1 MSGISTLQGGQ
12 SDLELESADAAVL
25 LCPYVGTSPILTLE
39 DPNVGGL
46 DLSKIGPTTAFQTVG
61 NWEKSSGVTL
71 TNSPTIVDIE
81 SHGKGS
87 PTKKLASKAPKGI
100 KYTPQETNLVNLM
113 NYWGFPLSAV
123 EGPSQFGGV
132 VMGIPEL
139 PYHLL
144 WRCVLLSWSSY
155 NGQDIIKYWI
165 ANRASVGNRTDSQML
180 DAEVDRLGVEL
191 SFETDPAVPGQPV
204 RFGIL
209 GAGFQTLGAN
219 AKTGFGFSPTP
230 LTAISATPATLTFD
244 LSDNTPPQQLTV
256 VDSNAQNRT
265 ATASYGSEDPTIAT
279 VSATGL
285 VTKHA
290 AGSTAITVSYGGLSD
305 TVAVTVQA

>member
-12 SDLELESADAAVL
+12 ADLELESADAAVL
-25 LCPYVGTSPILTLE
+25 LMPYVGTSPILTLE
-39 DPNVGGL
+39 DPTVGGL
-46 DLSKIGPTTAFQTVG
+46 DLSKIGPSTPMQAVG

-71 TNSPTIVDIE
+71 TNNPTIIDID

-87 PTKKLASKAPKGI
+87 PTKKIASKAPKGI
-100 KYTPQETNLVNLM
+100 KYTPQETNLINLQ
-113 NYWGFPLSAV
+113 NYWGFPLSSV
-123 EGPSQFGGV
+123 QGPSQFGGV

-139 PYHLL
+139 PYNLL

-165 ANRASVGNRTDSQML
+165 ANRASVGDRQDLQMQDS
-180 DAEVDRLGVEL
+180 DVDKHGVSL
-191 SFETDPAVPGQPV
+191 SFETDPAVPGLPV
-204 RFGIL
+204 IFGIC

-219 AKTGFGFSPTP
+219 NKTGFNFSSAP
-230 LTAISATPATLTFD
+230 LTAISATPSTLAFD
-244 LSDNTPPQQLTV
+244 ISDNTAPQQLTV

-265 ATASYGSEDPTIAT
+265 ATSSYGSEDPSVAS
-279 VSATGL
+279 VSPTGL

-290 AGSTAITVSYGGLSD
+290 AGTTVITASYGGLSD
-305 TVAVTVQA
+305 TVAVTVTA